1 MGEQSF
7 NLLHVS
13 SVVRL
18 VYGDRK
24 NIQNIQTLFRQEYAV
39 IVIKDFQPVWLW
51 DYNIS
56 NVTDSG

>member
-18 VYGDRK
+18 VYGDGK
-24 NIQNIQTLFRQEYAV
+24 NLQNIQTLFRQEYAV
-39 IVIKDFQPVWLW
+39 VAPKDF
-51 DYNIS
+51 
-56 NVTDSG
+56 

>member
-1 MGEQSF
+1 M
-7 NLLHVS
+7 LHVS

-24 NIQNIQTLFRQEYAV
+24 NLQNIQTLFRQEYAV

-56 NVTDSG
+56 NVTDSN